1 MTTFET
7 ISATLGILG
16 FVIAATNAV
25 WTFRHQRPGLLIT
38 PRSGHLFD
46 ADITGERGH
55 FPIDPPRR
63 AKIVD
68 IVMDVSNCSARN
80 NSVVSINWRM
90 DGVISP
96 LDPEAK
102 YEVGQRIIDLSRV
115 FGKSRSHVCVG
126 EYWNYP
132 RQWEDD
138 IPAELTPGTS
148 RQAHCSGEVKDIAAL
163 GNPPRFKIS
172 IFDAYGRTYAKT
184 ILLKHGQPTHEGVNP
199 LNDDVGMSEVND
211 SKETV

>member
-25 WTFRHQRPGLLIT
+25 WTIRHQRPRLLIT
-38 PRSGHLFD
+38 PRVGHLFD
-46 ADITGERGH
+46 ADLTGEPGH

-63 AKIVD
+63 AKLVD

-80 NSVVSINWRM
+80 NSVVFINWRM

-115 FGKSRSHVCVG
+115 FGKSRSQVHVG
-126 EYWNYP
+126 EYWKYP
-132 RQWEDD
+132 RQWEDM

-148 RQAHCSGEVKDIAAL
+148 RQAHCSGEVRDIDAL
-163 GNPPRFKIS
+163 GNPPRLKVSIS
-172 IFDAYGRTYAKT
+172 DAYGRSYVKSV
-184 ILLKHGQPTHEGVNP
+184 ILKHGAPTDADVNP
-199 LNDDVGMSEVND
+199 LNADAETSGSDDSN
-211 SKETV
+211 KTI

>member
-38 PRSGHLFD
+38 PRAGHLFD
-46 ADITGERGH
+46 ADLTGEPGYYS
-55 FPIDPPRR
+55 IDPPRR

-80 NSVVSINWRM
+80 NSVVSINWCM
-90 DGVISP
+90 DGTI
-96 LDPEAK
+96 LQIDPEAK

-115 FGKSRSHVCVG
+115 FGEERSQIPIG
-126 EYWNYP
+126 EYWNFP
-132 RQWEDD
+132 RQWKDVL
-138 IPAELTPGTS
+138 PAELAPGTS
-148 RQAHCSGEVKDIAAL
+148 RQEHCSGEVKDIVAL
-163 GNPPRFKIS
+163 GNPPRIKVS
-172 IFDAYGRTYAKT
+172 ILDAYGRTYAKSV
-184 ILLKHGQPTHEGVNP
+184 LLKHGPPIHGDVNP
-199 LNDDVGMSEVND
+199 LNAGEEMSESDD
-211 SKETV
+211 SKKTV